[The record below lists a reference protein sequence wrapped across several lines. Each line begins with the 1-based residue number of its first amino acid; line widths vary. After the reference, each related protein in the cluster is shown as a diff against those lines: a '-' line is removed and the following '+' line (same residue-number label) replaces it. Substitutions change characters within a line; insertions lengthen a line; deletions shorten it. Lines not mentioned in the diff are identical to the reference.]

1 MKEFNKIIGY
11 ASIKRELEQIAD
23 VYVNKEKYDSLGVN
37 PPVGILIH
45 GVPGVGKSLMAS
57 ALIDAIGI
65 KCFVCRKDKPNGD
78 FVKHIKEVFD
88 KAAKEP
94 SSIVFLDDMDKFANG
109 DERHPDSE
117 EYVTVQSCIDEVR
130 NKNVLV
136 LATANNLRCLP
147 ESLLRA
153 GRFDRIIEVDTPN
166 KKDSEQIIKHYLS
179 DKKISDDFDY
189 KSIAKIM
196 NHCSCAELETIINE
210 AGIYAGFDDEEYITM
225 SHFLKAAMR
234 LVFDVP
240 VSAFEENA
248 FDEISKSD
256 LINVAYHEAGHV
268 LAHEVLDPGSV
279 ALVSMFGSNYNMFGG
294 RTVYSM
300 GAGVDS
306 FRKKEINIIGALAG
320 IAAVEQKLGV
330 RDTGCSGDLEDAFDN
345 VRDLIVNH
353 CTSGFHLH
361 GEYGEY
367 SDELREKQEQA
378 VATEIEK
385 YYFKAKEIISRNN
398 SFLENT
404 VNHLLEKKILCSKD
418 IENIKRESEKNNSVE
433 KNSLYRYIA
442 NDIDRRKI

>member
-11 ASIKRELEQIAD
+11 TSIKRELEQIAD
-23 VYVNKEKYDSLGVN
+23 LYINKEKYDNLGIN
-37 PPVGILIH
+37 PPIGILIH

-78 FVKHIKEVFD
+78 FVKYIKEIFD
-88 KAAKEP
+88 KAAKES

-109 DERHPDSE
+109 DRMHPDSE
-117 EYVTVQSCIDEVR
+117 EYVTVQSCIDKVR

-136 LATANNLRCLP
+136 IATANNLNCLP
-147 ESLLRA
+147 KSLLRA

-166 KKDSEQIIKHYLS
+166 TKDAEQIIKHYLS
-179 DKKISDDFDY
+179 DKKISDDLDY

-196 NHCSCAELETIINE
+196 NHNSCAELETIINE
-210 AGIYAGFDDEEYITM
+210 AGIYAGFDSAECIEM
-225 SHFLKAAMR
+225 PHFLKAAMR

-240 VSAFEENA
+240 ASAFEENA

-268 LAHEVLDPGSV
+268 VAHEVLDPGSI
-279 ALVSMFGSNYNMFGG
+279 ALASMFGSNYDVFGG
-294 RTVYSM
+294 RTVYNI
-300 GAGVDS
+300 GTCIDS
-306 FRKKEINIIGALAG
+306 FRKKEINIISSLAG

-330 RDTGCSGDLEDAFDN
+330 RDTGCSVDLENAFDN
-345 VRDLIVNH
+345 VHDLIVNH
-353 CTSGFHLH
+353 CTSGFYLH

-367 SDELREKQEQA
+367 SDKLREKQEQA

-385 YYFKAKEIISRNN
+385 YYFKAKEIIALNN

-404 VNHLLEKKILCSKD
+404 ANSLLEKKILCSKD
-418 IENIKRESEKNNSVE
+418 IENIKHESAIK
-433 KNSLYRYIA
+433 
-442 NDIDRRKI
+442 

>member
-1 MKEFNKIIGY
+1 MKEFNRIIGY

-23 VYVNKEKYDSLGVN
+23 IYVNKEKYDNLGVN
-37 PPVGILIH
+37 PPIGILIH

-78 FVKHIKEVFD
+78 FVKYIKEVFD
-88 KAAKEP
+88 NAAKEP

-117 EYVTVQSCIDEVR
+117 EYVTVQSCIDEIR

-153 GRFDRIIEVDTPN
+153 GRFDRIIEVDAPN
-166 KKDSEQIIKHYLS
+166 AKDAGQIIKHYLS
-179 DKKISDDFDY
+179 DKKISDDLDY

-196 NHCSCAELETIINE
+196 NHSSCAELETIINE
-210 AGIYAGFDDEEYITM
+210 AGIYAGFEGKECITM

-234 LVFDVP
+234 LTFEVP

-248 FDEISKSD
+248 FNEISKSD

-268 LAHEVLDPGSV
+268 LVHEMLDPGSV
-279 ALVSMFGSNYNMFGG
+279 ALVSIFGSNYNAFGG
-294 RTVYSM
+294 RTVCNM
-300 GAGVDS
+300 GACINS

-320 IAAVEQKLGV
+320 IAATEQKLGV
-330 RDTGCSGDLEDAFDN
+330 RDIGCSGDLEKAFNN
-345 VRDLIVNH
+345 VRELIVNH

-361 GEYGEY
+361 GDYGEY
-367 SDELREKQEQA
+367 SDKLREKQEQA
-378 VATEIEK
+378 VASEIEK
-385 YYFKAKEIISRNN
+385 YYFKAKEIIALNN
-398 SFLENT
+398 SFLENIA
-404 VNHLLEKKILCSKD
+404 NRLLEKKILCSND
-418 IENIKRESEKNNSVE
+418 IENIRRESAAK
-433 KNSLYRYIA
+433 
-442 NDIDRRKI
+442 